1 MIEDRSYSFFLMLA
15 VLLHM
20 ILAISLFWEHNNN
33 ERPALTMEANNAAP
47 KVRQPEHAEERV
59 IKAVTVDEHEVMA
72 AVNQLKKEREQKVL
86 LEANRQKSL
95 AMQAEAARQKR
106 IQEQQKI
113 ERLKQESDALL
124 LTQKKKL
131 EEEKKKMQA
140 LAKQQA
146 LRQKELKVLQEKQEE
161 VKKQN
166 ELEEKNLAAV
176 RVQHEID
183 AKARELEEK
192 RKQEEIVRAAED
204 SAKKIKIAGVVD
216 RYKALIINAI
226 SQQWILPDHIDNRL
240 SSQFRIRLAPNG
252 TVLEVTLTRSSGDP
266 ILDRSAQSAIYKAS
280 PLPVPS
286 DPEMFNVF
294 RDISLTVR
302 PENAQG

>member
-1 MIEDRSYSFFLMLA
+1 MKDRSYSFFLSLA
-15 VLLHM
+15 LLMHFG
-20 ILAISLFWEHNNN
+20 LAALLLW
-33 ERPALTMEANNAAP
+33 ERPSERPTLTAEAKNAGP
-47 KVRQPEHAEERV
+47 KVIQPEQAQERV
-59 IKAVTVDEHEVMA
+59 IQAVAVDQQEVMA
-72 AVNQLKKEREQKVL
+72 AVNQLKKEREQKAL
-86 LEANRQKSL
+86 NEANRQKAL

-106 IQEQQKI
+106 LQEQQKI
-113 ERLKQESDALL
+113 ERLKKEAEALAL
-124 LTQKKKL
+124 AQKKKL
-131 EEEKKKMQA
+131 EEEKKRMEE

-146 LRQKELKVLQEKQEE
+146 LRQKELKILEEKQEE
-161 VKKQN
+161 IKKQKI
-166 ELEEKNLAAV
+166 LEEQNLATIRA
-176 RVQHEID
+176 QHEAE
-183 AKARELEEK
+183 AKARELAEK
-192 RKQEEIVRAAED
+192 KKQEEAARAAEEA
-204 SAKKIKIAGVVD
+204 AKRVKIAGVVD

-226 SQQWILPDHIDNRL
+226 SQQWILPDHVDRHL

-286 DPEMFNVF
+286 DPEMFDVF

>member
-1 MIEDRSYSFFLMLA
+1 MIDRSYSFFLGLALFLHA
-15 VLLHM
+15 VL
-20 ILAISLFWEHNNN
+20 AFFLFWEHSSP
-33 ERPALTMEANNAAP
+33 RPTLTMEAKNEGP
-47 KVRQPEHAEERV
+47 KVLEPQHAPERI
-59 IKAVTVDEHEVMA
+59 IKAVAVDEQEVMA
-72 AVNQLKKEREQKVL
+72 AVQQLKKERDQKIRD
-86 LEANRQKSL
+86 EANRQKAL

-106 IQEQQKI
+106 LQEQQKI
-113 ERLKQESDALL
+113 ERLKKEAEALAL
-124 LTQKKKL
+124 AQKKKL
-131 EEEKKKMQA
+131 EEEKKRMEE

-146 LRQKELKVLQEKQEE
+146 LRQKELKVLEEKQQAL
-161 VKKQN
+161 KKQK
-166 ELEEKNLAAV
+166 EIEEKNLAAV
-176 RVQHEID
+176 KAQQEVE
-183 AKARELEEK
+183 AKARQLQEQK
-192 RKQEEIVRAAED
+192 KQEEAARAAQD
-204 SAKKIKIAGVVD
+204 AAKKVRIAGVVD

-226 SQQWILPDHIDNRL
+226 SQQWILPDQVDNRL

-286 DPEMFNVF
+286 DPEVFDVF